1 MDNEILLVLAARL
14 DREAVEPECQDGAE
28 EAQIANAVRKGE
40 RIAKAQIA
48 RTLRALVAMLG

>member
-1 MDNEILLVLAARL
+1 MDNEILLILAARL

-28 EAQIANAVRKGE
+28 AARIPNAIRQGE

-48 RTLRALVAMLG
+48 RTLRALVAMIG